1 VQDPSP
7 VAAATSMALASAG
20 SSTVLKLGQSW
31 LMAAALVAR
40 CMMPT
45 LHPSTS
51 APVVYGSSSHSSMS
65 NPRLRSV
72 SVLSDIDLQEPAIV
86 NAQLA
91 QWGEKLLAGTVG
103 RQSQPP
109 PQPTAWSTPSS
120 SSSSAA
126 LRADRIDV
134 AGQYISSSMKSGL
147 GFIGEAVP
155 RWLLSAR
162 SKSSSSCDIN
172 GIVVLR
178 GRIAAPLVAQA
189 DTLQKALTE
198 VLSSAGGPD
207 LKVSVSSRGEVTVSD
222 PNDKAPILEVLRLE
236 AVSAGARS
244 LLPHLAD
251 LPGATAGG
259 HLSVRV
265 EITSN
270 S

>member
-1 VQDPSP
+1 
-7 VAAATSMALASAG
+7 
-20 SSTVLKLGQSW
+20 VLKLGQSW

-207 LKVSVSSRGEVTVSD
+207 LKVSVSSRGEVPQISTDDHTDAIFSFEVTVSD